1 MHLLI
6 LVGVAVLLY
15 LLHRS
20 IRSTQDT
27 GGVEDQL
34 PIKGYELRE
43 NGELLN
49 LVVGLATLSVGLL
62 LLVRITFGGILLL
75 LGGSLF

>member
-1 MHLLI
+1 M
-6 LVGVAVLLY
+6 
-15 LLHRS
+15 
-20 IRSTQDT
+20 
-27 GGVEDQL
+27 

-49 LVVGLATLSVGLL
+49 LVVGLATLSVGLP